1 MQTCQLCIGHSII
14 GPWRLTDNYMAS
26 FPETF
31 RFGEFAGSLL
41 WLVFW
46 IIVIVTLVGLPL
58 IFIVLFYVPLP
69 EIDGEVLTPYLFLT
83 SILYPQSMVPVI
95 ETLLDSTLFKV
106 AVFPGFTY
114 GALIAAATIF
124 IERKFLAKMQLIV
137 GPLYAGK
144 IEGIL
149 QLMADG
155 LKLLS
160 KEIIVPSGADKI
172 IFWAAPIA
180 FVATAAAVIA
190 VIPAAPGWVVAD
202 IDVGLLAVFAILGFF
217 PLIALLFSWASNSK
231 YPFIGGLRAL
241 HQMIAFEIPFILS
254 ALSVVLLSGTLNL
267 TDVVE
272 SQIQSYW
279 FILFLPISAFVFYIS
294 SLAELERVPFDLPEA
309 EAEIVAGWL
318 TETSGMIYG
327 LIQLGTYIKL
337 YALAALFVVL
347 FLGGWAGPQIF
358 PAQIMPESEETII
371 PVIYDATIANA
382 IFWFT
387 LKTFGIIL
395 LMLLPRGISPR
406 IRIDI
411 LLHTGWYKLIVLAF
425 INMFID
431 VALIYGGVLGP
442 GGLLVR

>member
-1 MQTCQLCIGHSII
+1 
-14 GPWRLTDNYMAS
+14 MAS
-26 FPETF
+26 YPRDF
-31 RFGEFAGSLL
+31 RFGGFVVSLI
-41 WLVFW
+41 WLIFW
-46 IIVIVTLVGLPL
+46 ILIIVALVGLPL
-58 IFIVLFYVPLP
+58 IFIILFYVPLP
-69 EIDGEVLTPYLFLT
+69 EVDGEVLTPYLFLT
-83 SILYPQSMVPVI
+83 SILYPQSAIPVI
-95 ETLLDSTLFKV
+95 ETLLDTTFFKV

-114 GALIAAATIF
+114 AALIAAATIF
-124 IERKFLAKMQLIV
+124 IERKFLAKMQLRV

-149 QLMADG
+149 QLLADG

-160 KEIIVPSGADKI
+160 KEIIIPSGSDKL
-172 IFWAAPIA
+172 IFWSAPIA
-180 FVATAAAVIA
+180 FVATAAAVVA
-190 VIPAAPGWVVAD
+190 LIPAAPGWVVAD

-241 HQMIAFEIPFILS
+241 HQLIAFEIPFILS
-254 ALSVVLLSGTLNL
+254 ALSVVILSGTLNL
-267 TDVVE
+267 TEVVE

-279 FILFLPISAFVFYIS
+279 FIFFLPISAFVFYIS
-294 SLAELERVPFDLPEA
+294 SLAELERIPFDLPEA

-327 LIQLGTYIKL
+327 LLQLGSYIKT
-337 YALAALFVVL
+337 YALAALFVIL

-358 PAQIMPESEETII
+358 PAEITPESAEAII
-371 PVIYDATIANA
+371 PVGELYDATVANA

-387 LKTFGIIL
+387 LKTFGVIM

-425 INMFID
+425 INMF
-431 VALIYGGVLGP
+431 VALALIYGGVLGP

>member
-1 MQTCQLCIGHSII
+1 
-14 GPWRLTDNYMAS
+14 MAS
-26 FPETF
+26 FPQNF
-31 RFGEFAGSLL
+31 RFGEFAGSLI
-41 WLVFW
+41 WLIFW
-46 IIVIVTLVGLPL
+46 ILVIVALVGLPL
-58 IFIVLFYVPLP
+58 IFIILFYVPLP

-83 SILYPQSMVPVI
+83 SILYPQSAIPVI

-114 GALIAAATIF
+114 AALIAAATIF
-124 IERKFLAKMQLIV
+124 IERKFLAKMQLRV

-149 QLMADG
+149 QLLADG
-155 LKLLS
+155 LKLIS
-160 KEIIVPSGADKI
+160 KEIIVPSGADKL

-180 FVATAAAVIA
+180 FVSTAAAVVA
-190 VIPAAPGWVVAD
+190 LIPAAPGWVVAD

-241 HQMIAFEIPFILS
+241 HQLIAFEIPFILS
-254 ALSVVLLSGTLNL
+254 ALSVVILSGSLNL
-267 TDVVE
+267 TE
-272 SQIQSYW
+272 ITYAQSSYW
-279 FILFLPISAFVFYIS
+279 FILFLPISAFVFFMS
-294 SLAELERVPFDLPEA
+294 SLAELERIPFDLPEA
-309 EAEIVAGWL
+309 ESEIVAGWL

-337 YALAALFVVL
+337 YALSAIFVVL

-358 PAQIMPESEETII
+358 PQELGPPGEKTPLLQLLTLEGIYN
-371 PVIYDATIANA
+371 PVIANS

-387 LKTFGIIL
+387 LKTFGIIM
-395 LMLLPRGISPR
+395 LMLLPRGINPR

-411 LLHTGWYKLIVLAF
+411 LLHTGWYKLIVLSF
-425 INMFID
+425 INIFI
-431 VALIYGGVLGP
+431 ALALVYGGVFGP
-442 GGLLVR
+442 EGILTSG